1 MAERPIW
8 RGHLRLALVSC
19 PIALHTAQRDAANL
33 HFHWLNPE
41 TGNRVRMVMQDAET
55 GAELSRRD
63 LVRGFEFE
71 KDRYVVLEDADFD
84 AARIDSS
91 STITIDKFVDA
102 ASIDPIWFDGSYW
115 LAPDGEAGLDVF
127 AVLREAIRASGMM
140 GLARVVMARRER
152 PIALQAH
159 GRGMVAHVLREARD
173 ITNPDALFRDIPAG
187 KPDAEMVKLARQ
199 LIDRQHEDFAAA
211 DREDRYETRLR
222 GVIDAKLKGEGVT
235 PAPEEAEESN
245 VIDLMAALRG
255 SLGQQKVGASPR
267 APSKA
272 KPLKSHP
279 KARKSQAPGLQGKQR
294 GRAGRLESVRRR

>member
-19 PIALHTAQRDAANL
+19 PIALHTAQRDAGNL

-41 TGNRVRMVMQDAET
+41 TGNRVRMVSQDAET

-63 LVRGFEFE
+63 LVRGYEFE
-71 KDRYVVLEDADFD
+71 KDRYLVLDDADFD

-91 STITIDKFVDA
+91 STITIDKFVEA

-115 LAPDGEAGLDVF
+115 LAPDGDAGLDVF
-127 AVLREAIRASGMM
+127 VVLREAIRASGMM
-140 GLARVVMARRER
+140 GLARVVVGRRER
-152 PIALQAH
+152 PIAVQAH
-159 GRGMVAHVLREARD
+159 ERGMVAHVLREARD
-173 ITNPDALFRDIPAG
+173 IASPDALFRDIPAG

-199 LIDRQHEDFAAA
+199 LIDRQHADFAAA

-222 GVIDAKLKGEGVT
+222 DVIDAKLKGEGVA

-245 VIDLMAALRG
+245 VIDLMSALRN
-255 SLGQQKVGASPR
+255 SLGQKKEAAAKPAPAKPR
-267 APSKA
+267 APTRKA
-272 KPLKSHP
+272 PTKAP
-279 KARKSQAPGLQGKQR
+279 KRN
-294 GRAGRLESVRRR
+294 RA